1 MKKLNFNLLT
11 SEGRMD
17 MEEHGPLTDPLSA
30 RKRRR
35 RVPGGSIWKRMAA
48 AGALA
53 CLLTGALTGCG
64 TVPKAEADQNLP
76 TITVGC
82 DTYSPFSYV
91 DVDGNL
97 TGIDIELAKEAFS
110 RMGYVPE
117 FTIISWEDKKDLL
130 HSGEID
136 CIWSSFTIDG
146 REDEYQ
152 WAGPYMRSHQV
163 VAVNVDSDVYT
174 LQDLEGKVMAVQ
186 SATKPEDIIRSH
198 DGTLPQLRKVIS
210 VQKRDLIFALLGKGY
225 ADALAAHDTSVEQ
238 FMTESGLEF
247 RVLDQPLLTVG
258 LGVAFDKEDARGLST
273 QLTQVLNEMRADGTT
288 RDILSR
294 YVSDPDRYLEGGD
307 ES

>member
-1 MKKLNFNLLT
+1 MGMGGQ
-11 SEGRMD
+11 E
-17 MEEHGPLTDPLSA
+17 PLTDPLSS
-30 RKRRR
+30 RKQRR

-53 CLLTGALTGCG
+53 CLLTGALVGCG
-64 TVPKAEADQNLP
+64 VVPKAEADKNLP

-97 TGIDIELAKEAFS
+97 TGIDIELAEEAFS
-110 RMGYVPE
+110 RMGYAPE

-163 VAVNVDSDVYT
+163 VAVNVDSDIYT

-247 RVLDQPLLTVG
+247 RILDQPLLTVG
-258 LGVAFDKEDARGLST
+258 LGVAFDKEDTRGLNT

-288 RDILSR
+288 RAILSR
-294 YVSDPDRYLEGGD
+294 YVSEPDRYVEGGD